1 MYSNKRKNRGMTLI
15 ETLVV
20 ISILG
25 IFMAIAIP
33 SVIQSFKV
41 ISQVKRLTIRYPSA
55 RKALLRMSDKIR
67 RTYPSALKSGVA
79 FVGKSS
85 SVEAGEIMLPY
96 DELSFPVLD
105 TGYSHV
111 RSTHEISYR
120 LDLGSAEG
128 KPAEKRVLRGLVEK
142 RTFIGA
148 IEAAGAEETV
158 WDRIVGLDFR
168 YLNES
173 VGPAEWVEEW
183 PPPSAIKADAVPAAV
198 RITIFV
204 LGDISPEPRSF
215 TTVVNIPS
223 R

>member
-1 MYSNKRKNRGMTLI
+1 MYSDKRKNRGMTLV

-25 IFMAIAIP
+25 IFMTIAVP
-33 SVIQSFKV
+33 SVVKAFKV
-41 ISQVKRLTIRYPSA
+41 ISQVKQLTIRYPSA

-67 RTYPSALKSGVA
+67 RTYPSALKSGAA

-85 SVEAGEIMLPY
+85 SIEAEGLEIRLPY

-120 LDLGSAEG
+120 LDLEPAEG
-128 KPAEKRVLRGLVEK
+128 KVLRGLVEK

-148 IEAAGAEETV
+148 IEAAGTEEIV

-173 VGPAEWVEEW
+173 AEPAEWVEEW

-204 LGDISPEPRSF
+204 LGDISPEPRTF

-223 R
+223 K